1 MYLEIDHL
9 LRFNY
14 SAWIRESHM
23 EIRVEP
29 LRGTTQAVLDFD
41 LAVGP
46 TARPTRSE
54 DWLGNAQHWFSITD
68 YHRCIEVSARSLV
81 ETRPPP
87 FDPWTVDDPAV
98 PQAAAMATWD
108 FLHFD
113 GPVVRS
119 TALETFAAKLHLS
132 DAPTIG
138 AMLER
143 LAGEIRSRLSYTQH
157 VTGALSTSDDAL
169 AAGAGVCQ
177 DFAHIAI
184 GVLRL
189 AGIPAR
195 YVNGYLH
202 VEHDD
207 DTPSQ
212 SHAWVEAFAPG
223 AGWVPFDPTH
233 ACAVG
238 ERHVLIARG
247 RSYAD
252 VPPNR
257 GVYRG
262 DAEESL
268 EARVLTRVV
277 ETPSHRRAMAPM
289 IAELPTYREAPDE
302 AASSR
307 RRSDEAAASQQQ
319 QQQ

>member
-1 MYLEIDHL
+1 MYIDIEHL
-9 LRFNY
+9 LRFSY
-14 SAWIRESHM
+14 ATWIRESHM
-23 EIRVEP
+23 EVRVEP
-29 LRGTTQAVLDFD
+29 LRGTSQTVLDFD

-68 YHRCIEVSARSLV
+68 YHRRIEVSSRSLV
-81 ETRPPP
+81 ETQPPA
-87 FDPWTVDDPAV
+87 FDPWLVADAPS
-98 PQAAAMATWD
+98 PQSPAMATWD
-108 FLHFD
+108 FMQFG

-119 TALETFAAKLHLS
+119 AALEGLTASLDLTT
-132 DAPTIG
+132 APTMG
-138 AMLER
+138 VLLKQLCDR
-143 LAGEIRSRLSYTQH
+143 LRSTLTYTQH
-157 VTGALSTSDDAL
+157 VTGALSTSEDAI

-177 DFAHIAI
+177 DFAHVAI
-184 GVLRL
+184 GILRL
-189 AGIPAR
+189 SGIPAR
-195 YVNGYLH
+195 YINGYLH
-202 VEHDD
+202 VEQQD

-212 SHAWVEAFAPG
+212 SHAWVEAYAPS

-233 ACAVG
+233 GCAVG
-238 ERHVLIARG
+238 EQHVLVARG

-262 DAEESL
+262 DASESL
-268 EARVLTRVV
+268 EARVVTRVL
-277 ETPSHRRAMAPM
+277 EAPTHRRSMAPM

-302 AASSR
+302 ATSSR

-319 QQQ
+319 QQ

>member
-1 MYLEIDHL
+1 MYLELDHHL
-9 LRFNY
+9 CFEY
-14 SAWIRESHM
+14 SSWIRESHM

-29 LRGTTQAVLDFD
+29 LRGGSQRVLDFD

-54 DWLGNAQHWFSITD
+54 DWLGNALHWFSITD
-68 YHRCIEVSARSLV
+68 YHQRIEVCSRSLV
-81 ETRPPP
+81 ETTGPA
-87 FDPWTVDDPAV
+87 FDPFSVDDPVAS
-98 PQAAAMATWD
+98 QAAAMATWD
-108 FLHFD
+108 FLQFD
-113 GPVVRS
+113 GPVIDS
-119 TALETFAAKLHLS
+119 
-132 DAPTIG
+132 
-138 AMLER
+138 ER
-143 LAGEIRSRLSYTQH
+143 LQSLGKTMALDQAPNFGVMLQRLCDELRNVLTYEQH

-169 AAGAGVCQ
+169 KAGAGVCQ

-184 GVLRL
+184 GLLRGQ
-189 AGIPAR
+189 GIPAR

-202 VEHDD
+202 VEHDE

-223 AGWVPFDPTH
+223 PGWVPFDPTH
-233 ACAVG
+233 GSAVG
-238 ERHVLIARG
+238 ERHVLVAHG

-257 GVYRG
+257 GVFRG
-262 DAEESL
+262 
-268 EARVLTRVV
+268 EATETLSASVRTRIVD
-277 ETPSHRRAMAPM
+277 TPARRRAIAPM
-289 IAELPTYREAPDE
+289 IAELPTFSEAPDE

-319 QQQ
+319 QQ

>member
-1 MYLEIDHL
+1 MFLEIDHL

-14 SAWIRESHM
+14 SSWIRESHM

-29 LRGTTQAVLDFD
+29 LRGATHAVLDFD

-68 YHRCIEVSARSLV
+68 YHRCIEVFSRSLV
-81 ETRPPP
+81 ETKPPV
-87 FDPWTVDDPAV
+87 FDPWAVGDSAAPQDPV
-98 PQAAAMATWD
+98 MATWD
-108 FLHFD
+108 FMQFG

-119 TALETFAAKLHLS
+119 AALEAFAADLQLS
-132 DAPTIG
+132 NAVTIG

-143 LAGEIRSRLSYTQH
+143 LTGEIRSRLTYKQH

-189 AGIPAR
+189 AGIPSR

-212 SHAWVEAFAPG
+212 SHAWVEAFAPST
-223 AGWVPFDPTH
+223 GWIAFDPTH

-238 ERHVLIARG
+238 ERHVLVARG

-277 ETPSHRRAMAPM
+277 KTPTHRRSIAPM

-302 AASSR
+302 AAASR

-319 QQQ
+319 Q